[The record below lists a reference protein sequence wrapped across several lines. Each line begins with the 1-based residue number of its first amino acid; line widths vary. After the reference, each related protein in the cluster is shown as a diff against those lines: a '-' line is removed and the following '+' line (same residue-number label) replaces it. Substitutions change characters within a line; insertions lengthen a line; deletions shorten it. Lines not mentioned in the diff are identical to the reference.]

1 MKENDFVKH
10 MSRLPMC
17 HSVLTA
23 ADNSS
28 SDSGDDINNWADLRG
43 SNGVC
48 HMIGMCRRRRLNIRY
63 FIIHCYSSTAAI
75 NTNYSTCSSRRVTY

>member
-1 MKENDFVKH
+1 MMKENDFVKH
-10 MSRLPMC
+10 MSRLLMC

-28 SDSGDDINNWADLRG
+28 GDDTNNWADLRG
-43 SNGVC
+43 SDGVC
-48 HMIGMCRRRRLNIRY
+48 HMIGMCRRRLNIRY

-75 NTNYSTCSSRRVTY
+75 NTNYSTCSNLLN